1 MTRPNTEKLLAMI
14 EEGILEPT
22 SVVKMCVKYMSEDDV
37 TDMMD
42 CNELSER
49 FTETYEYWTQH
60 RTVCANGINF
70 SKDFC
75 EMFPI
80 TED

>member
-1 MTRPNTEKLLAMI
+1 MTRPNTEKLLSMI

-22 SVVKMCVKYMSEDDV
+22 SVVTMCMKYMSEDDV

-49 FTETYEYWTQH
+49 FTETYEYWTGLSS
-60 RTVCANGINF
+60 RTVCANGIV
-70 SKDFC
+70 
-75 EMFPI
+75 